1 MQYGAGEPD
10 VHCRAVGAQLKV
22 KIARQ
27 QAAREQ
33 KQRRRNL
40 TKYVPNAAA
49 AVFKVLQTMA
59 ETPAVR
65 PQPQVSH
72 VLTASL
78 ACIAEPPLPGT
89 GWAPGCFKHPP
100 CVTFL
105 PK

>member
-1 MQYGAGEPD
+1 MP
-10 VHCRAVGAQLKV
+10 CAQLKV
-22 KIARQ
+22 KIVRQ

-65 PQPQVSH
+65 
-72 VLTASL
+72 L
-78 ACIAEPPLPGT
+78 AATLMP
-89 GWAPGCFKHPP
+89 
-100 CVTFL
+100 
-105 PK
+105 